1 MPRTFL
7 YSDSIVFS
15 IFLIQCY
22 SISCVTLCI
31 GRYIFVEIKLQ
42 FSCIA
47 VKLLS

>member
-7 YSDSIVFS
+7 NSDCIVFN

-22 SISCVTLCI
+22 SIICVTLYI
-31 GRYIFVEIKLQ
+31 GHYILVEIKLQ